1 MHGKCGVLQVLLKEG
16 VELGVVNRRQWCAV
30 HYAAF
35 HGRLGI
41 LQVSYH
47 GRIVL
52 EVVDMSSF
60 ISQTCFFL
68 IGGTGCDWT
77 KKKEYSLVKLTC
89 RTVWTGNEK
98 SSGVEHPQA
107 LNICDGYNSYIRIS
121 KTIEFTS

>member
-1 MHGKCGVLQVLLKEG
+1 MVCSKCCSIKEG
-16 VELGVVNRRQWCAV
+16 VELGVVNRRQWRAV

-35 HGRLGI
+35 HRRLGI

-68 IGGTGCDWT
+68 IGGVVGQEKNTLWSNSHAALSGQEM
-77 KKKEYSLVKLTC
+77 KKEV
-89 RTVWTGNEK
+89 G
-98 SSGVEHPQA
+98 
-107 LNICDGYNSYIRIS
+107 
-121 KTIEFTS
+121 